1 MLQPITSIGRSLY
14 RIVFRAGSPQRI
26 QYSDRLLLTAVF
38 VLPAAAIGAL
48 VLFFEASVLEIGL
61 VLFTLLAGTY
71 IGAALLTRRASRARL
86 RTSLLSFLLILDAAG
101 VLLIAFAPATHIPG
115 ARIVVAVAVA
125 GATLL
130 GTSNIVQFT
139 LASGRLAAVLVTLAF
154 AVALGAFFT
163 VLRPLLMTVFS

>member
-1 MLQPITSIGRSLY
+1 
-14 RIVFRAGSPQRI
+14 
-26 QYSDRLLLTAVF
+26 
-38 VLPAAAIGAL
+38 
-48 VLFFEASVLEIGL
+48 
-61 VLFTLLAGTY
+61 
-71 IGAALLTRRASRARL
+71 
-86 RTSLLSFLLILDAAG
+86 